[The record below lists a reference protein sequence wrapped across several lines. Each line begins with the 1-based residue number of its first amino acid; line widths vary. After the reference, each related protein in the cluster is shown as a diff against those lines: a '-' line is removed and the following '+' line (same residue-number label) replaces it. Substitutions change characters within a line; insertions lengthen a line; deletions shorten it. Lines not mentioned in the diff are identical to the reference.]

1 MSNKQSAEKIKS
13 MFIAAATKLQQG
25 DANGA
30 RKGLE
35 KLVKLEPSSVAIKYN
50 LALAYQHLGQ
60 HHKAL
65 ETYQQVVKS
74 SPENIDAIINLGI
87 AQKEMRQV
95 EEAAATARRA
105 LKIAPDHPRALNLL
119 GSISA
124 EQENFEKAR
133 SHFQALLDA
142 DPSNADARFNLSN
155 ALIQSGDSQSAL
167 EILNPLLERHPSKEQ
182 MILAGQILLD
192 LKRFEE
198 AGEIQKDLK
207 STYPEDEEVWKL
219 ELSLCELI
227 KDHFRVVDIAQ
238 RILKK
243 SPKDADVWNALGGAY
258 FQLDAIEKSK
268 DSYLKAIDLDQKH
281 AEYRNN
287 IGLTY
292 ASLGDKKSA
301 EEYYRKA
308 IALNSEYAEA
318 YRNLVAMNK
327 FTSLENEDA
336 QMVIELWEKQDLSD
350 FSRCKIAF
358 ALGKILD
365 DCGLSD
371 RAFETYDVGNQ
382 LKSKEISM
390 DFDQYLTHID
400 RIVEVLDEKPE
411 NTVLFNDN
419 ESQPIFILGMPR
431 SGTTLVEQILS
442 RHPEVTGCGE
452 LPCIERTI
460 GRLEKKYDGPRVYP
474 DDFKS
479 IELTL
484 YKQETQEYFNWVNR
498 LHDISTGFFT
508 DKMPFNF
515 LHIWLIKAMFP
526 HAAIAH
532 CHRHPLDV
540 LTSNYFQLYGSDI
553 NFVYDLEIMARYYVR
568 YHRLMRHWHSLF
580 EGEVYK
586 VQYEALVM
594 DSDAET
600 RALIEHMGLEWDDAC
615 LDQKRSDT
623 AVRTASIWQVRQG
636 IYTSSK
642 ERWRRYEKHLEPV
655 INILMEEGV
664 LDSEHRYID

>member
-1 MSNKQSAEKIKS
+1 MNKKLSAEKIKS
-13 MFIAAATKLQQG
+13 MFVAAATKLQQG

-30 RKGLE
+30 KKGLE
-35 KLVKLEPSSVAIKYN
+35 KLAKLEPSSVAIKYN

-65 ETYQQVVKS
+65 ENYMEVVKRA
-74 SPENIDAIINLGI
+74 PDNIDAIINLGI
-87 AQKEMRQV
+87 AQKEMRLV
-95 EEAAATARRA
+95 EDATATAERA

-119 GSISA
+119 GSLFA
-124 EQENFEKAR
+124 EQENYDQAR
-133 SHFQALLDA
+133 SRFEALLDA
-142 DPSNADARFNLSN
+142 DPANADARFNLAN
-155 ALIQSGDSQSAL
+155 VLIQSGDSESAL
-167 EILNPLLERHPSKEQ
+167 QTISPLLERSPSKEQ
-182 MILAGQILLD
+182 KILAGQILLD

-198 AGEIQKDLK
+198 AGEIQKELN
-207 STYPEDEEVWKL
+207 SAYPEDEEVWKF

-243 SPKDADVWNALGGAY
+243 SPNDAEIWNALGGAY

-268 DSYLKAIDLDQKH
+268 DSYLKAIKLDQNN

-292 ASLGDKKSA
+292 ASLGDKQRA
-301 EEYYRKA
+301 EEYYRAA
-308 IALNSEYAEA
+308 ISLNPEYAEA
-318 YRNLVAMNK
+318 YRNLVAMKK
-327 FTSLENEDA
+327 FSTLENEDA
-336 QMVIELWEKQDLSD
+336 QMVIEQWEKQDLSD
-350 FSRCKIAF
+350 FSRCKLGF

-371 RAFETYDVGNQ
+371 RAFEAYDVGNQ

-390 DFDQYLTHID
+390 DFDQYFTHID
-400 RIVEVLDEKPE
+400 RIVEVLDEKPK
-411 NTVLFNDN
+411 NSVLFND
-419 ESQPIFILGMPR
+419 SKTQPIFILGMPR
-431 SGTTLVEQILS
+431 SGTTLVEQIIS

-452 LPCIERTI
+452 LPCIERAI
-460 GRLEKKYDGPRVYP
+460 GRLEKKYGGPRVYP
-474 DDFKS
+474 DDFHS
-479 IELTL
+479 IDLNL
-484 YKQETQEYFNWVNR
+484 YKQETQEYFNWVER
-498 LHDISTGFFT
+498 LHDISTGYFT

-515 LHIWLIKAMFP
+515 LHIWLIKVMFP

-540 LTSNYFQLYGSDI
+540 MTSNYFQLYGSDI
-553 NFVYDLEIMARYYVR
+553 NFVYDLGIMARYYVR
-568 YHRLMRHWHSLF
+568 YHRLMRHWHTLF
-580 EGEVYK
+580 HGEIYK

-594 DSDAET
+594 NSEAET
-600 RALIEHMGLEWDDAC
+600 RALIDNMGLEWNDAC

-642 ERWRRYEKHLEPV
+642 ERWRQYERHLQPA
-655 INILMEEGV
+655 IDILMEEGV
-664 LDSEHRYID
+664 LDSAHRYID

>member
-1 MSNKQSAEKIKS
+1 MNKKIPAEKIKS

-25 DANGA
+25 DANSA

-35 KLVKLEPSSVAIKYN
+35 KLAKLEPSSAAIKYN

-65 ETYQQVVKS
+65 EIYRQLVKIA
-74 SPENIDAIINLGI
+74 PENIDAIINLGI
-87 AQKEMRQV
+87 AQKEMSML
-95 EEAAATARRA
+95 EEAAANAKRA
-105 LKIAPDHPRALNLL
+105 LAISPNHPRALNLL
-119 GSISA
+119 GSLSA
-124 EQENFEKAR
+124 EQKDYEQAR
-133 SHFQALLDA
+133 AHFQGLLDA
-142 DPSNADARFNLSN
+142 DSSNTDARFNLAN
-155 ALIQSGDSQSAL
+155 TLLQSGDSESAL
-167 EILNPLLERHPSKEQ
+167 ETINPLLEKNPSKERK
-182 MILAGQILLD
+182 ILAGQILLD

-198 AGEIQKDLK
+198 AGEIQKELN
-207 STYPEDEEVWKL
+207 SAYPEDIEVWKL
-219 ELSLCELI
+219 ELSLSELV
-227 KDHFRVVDIAQ
+227 KDHFRVVDVAQ

-243 SPKDADVWNALGGAY
+243 SPKDADIWNALGGAY

-268 DSYLKAIDLDQKH
+268 DSYLKAIELDQNN

-287 IGLTY
+287 IGLAF
-292 ASLGDKKSA
+292 ASLGDKQSA
-301 EEYYRKA
+301 EKYYRRA
-308 IALNSEYAEA
+308 IALNPEYAEA
-318 YRNLVAMNK
+318 YRNLVAMQK
-327 FTSLENEDA
+327 FTSLDNEDA
-336 QMVIELWEKQDLSD
+336 QMVTTLWEKQDLSD
-350 FSRCKIAF
+350 FSRCKLAF
-358 ALGKILD
+358 ALGKIYD
-365 DCGLSD
+365 DCGQSD
-371 RAFETYDVGNQ
+371 KAFETYYVGNQ

-400 RIVEVLDEKPE
+400 RIVEVLNAKPK

-452 LPCIERTI
+452 LPCIERAI
-460 GRLEKKYDGPRVYP
+460 GRLEKKFGGPRVYP

-479 IELTL
+479 IDLAL

-498 LHDISTGFFT
+498 LHNISTGFFT

-540 LTSNYFQLYGSDI
+540 MTSNYFQLYGSDI
-553 NFVYDLEIMARYYVR
+553 NFVYDLEILARYYVR
-568 YHRLMRHWHSLF
+568 YHRLMRHWHNLF

-594 DSDAET
+594 NSEAET
-600 RALIEHMGLEWDDAC
+600 RALIENMGLEWDDAC

-642 ERWRRYEKHLEPV
+642 ERWRSYEKHLQPA
-655 INILMEEGV
+655 IDILMQEGV